1 MSWPSPLATTSRCAE
16 LPNRL
21 LVEGTDDQYV
31 IRHICG
37 VRSITE
43 SFQIVPLEGV
53 DAVFERIPIELKF
66 AQEGDIVGIV
76 VDADEDPKAR
86 WDAVRG
92 RLAETG
98 FSDVPARPQAG
109 GTILDAPGSLLL
121 ERVGVWIMPDNRNS
135 GKLENLLLS
144 MIPEDDDLFEHA
156 TGCIESIANPRFG
169 EKDREKALVHTWLAW
184 QAEPGRPYGTAIAAG
199 FLDHDVPDVDA
210 FAAWLDGLFA

>member
-1 MSWPSPLATTSRCAE
+1 M
-16 LPNRL
+16 PNRL
-21 LVEGTDDQYV
+21 LVEGTDDQHV

-37 VRSITE
+37 VRHITE

-98 FSDVPARPQAG
+98 FTNVPARPQAG
-109 GTILDAPGSLLL
+109 GTILDTPGSLLL
-121 ERVGVWIMPDNRNS
+121 ERVGVWIMPDNRNP
-135 GKLENLLLS
+135 GKLENVLLS
-144 MIPEDDDLFEHA
+144 MIPEDDDLFEHS
-156 TGCIESIANPRFG
+156 TGCMESIANPRFG
-169 EKDREKALVHTWLAW
+169 EKDRQKALVHTWLAW
-184 QAEPGRPYGTAIAAG
+184 QAEPGRPYGTSIAAG
-199 FLDHDVPDVDA
+199 FLDHDVPEVDA
-210 FAAWLDGLFA
+210 FVSWLNRLFP

>member
-1 MSWPSPLATTSRCAE
+1 M
-16 LPNRL
+16 PNRL
-21 LVEGTDDQYV
+21 LVEGTDDQHV

-37 VRSITE
+37 VRHITE

-92 RLAETG
+92 RLAEAG

-109 GTILDAPGSLLL
+109 GIIFDAPGSLLL
-121 ERVGVWIMPDNRNS
+121 ERVGVWIMPDNRGP
-135 GKLENLLLS
+135 GKLEDLLLS
-144 MIPEDDDLFEHA
+144 MIPKDDDLLDHA
-156 TGCIESIANPRFG
+156 AGCMESIANPRFRKID
-169 EKDREKALVHTWLAW
+169 EDKALVHTWLAW
-184 QAEPGRPYGTAIAAG
+184 QANPGRPYGTAVAAG
-199 FLDHDVPDVDA
+199 FLDHNVPEVDA
-210 FAAWLDGLFA
+210 FVSWLNRLFP